1 MSLHCIALLRLSPP
15 RWLEMSI
22 VRLVSRDSSGTLRA
36 DVKKPIE
43 EKSSSATVLSAA
55 ATDASDTQA
64 TPLPFVPMVPWRS
77 VLYFLSSVMF
87 FLTQGLGMNLALANL
102 NQIQGS
108 IAATTTEAAWLSA
121 AYMAPNV
128 SLGILLV
135 KVRMQFGVRAL
146 AKVAVICFIG
156 ASALNLFISD
166 LQSAIVVRFIS
177 GIAAAPL
184 ATLGFLYMLEIFPP
198 QKRGTVALCLV
209 TMNSMLGAPLTR
221 LVSPTLIDYGGW
233 RGLYTLEMSLA
244 LLVLPIIFL
253 LPLTAPPRVK
263 VIVRTDIIS
272 YLFIA
277 IGYGCVAVA
286 LSVGR
291 PYWWFEAPWLGV
303 VLVIAVA
310 SLFIAAMIE
319 LAREHPLIDFRWLLS
334 WQNVQIFGILLIF
347 RLLAGEQSAVV
358 MLWYQNV
365 GLLFDQLQTLYL
377 IILVFT
383 VVGGF
388 VCAALLN
395 RGYSRGI
402 QAVALIMLATGA
414 FIDSQTTSLTRPE
427 QMYLSQALIAM
438 GSAMFVPPTL
448 ADFFNAAFAKG
459 PAYVVTFFVVFMFT
473 QVIGALVATASYGT
487 FITIREKFHSSVL
500 AEQITLTNPIV
511 ANRINSLVAPYGKVV
526 GDPSLIN
533 GEALTLLSAQV
544 SREAN
549 TLAFGDAYFVAGSIA
564 VGALILMLLH
574 LSYRYIRSKF
584 TSPTASSLVV
594 A

>member
-1 MSLHCIALLRLSPP
+1 MAAWKALLYF
-15 RWLEMSI
+15 
-22 VRLVSRDSSGTLRA
+22 
-36 DVKKPIE
+36 
-43 EKSSSATVLSAA
+43 SA
-55 ATDASDTQA
+55 
-64 TPLPFVPMVPWRS
+64 
-77 VLYFLSSVMF
+77 SVMF

-146 AKVAVICFIG
+146 AKAAVISFVV
-156 ASALNLFISD
+156 ASLLNLFISD
-166 LQSAIVVRFIS
+166 LQSAIFVRFLS

-198 QKRGTVALCLV
+198 EKRGTVGLCLV

-263 VIVRTDIIS
+263 VIVRTDILS
-272 YLFIA
+272 YMFIA
-277 IGYGCVAVA
+277 IGYGCFAVA

-291 PYWWFEAPWLGV
+291 AYWWFEASWLGV
-303 VLVIAVA
+303 VLVVAVA
-310 SLFIAAMIE
+310 SLCVAALVE
-319 LAREHPLIDFRWLLS
+319 LNREHPLIDIRWLLT
-334 WQNVQIFGILLIF
+334 WRNVHIFGILLIF
-347 RLLAGEQSAVV
+347 RLMTGEQSAVV
-358 MLWYQNV
+358 MLWYQNI

-377 IILVFT
+377 IILAFT

-395 RGYSRGI
+395 RGLSRSI
-402 QAVALIMLATGA
+402 QVVALMLLATGA
-414 FIDSQTTSLTRPE
+414 FIDSQTTNLTRPE

-438 GSAMFVPPTL
+438 GSAMFIPPTL

-459 PAYVVTFFVVFMFT
+459 PAYIVTFFVVFMFT

-487 FITIREKFHSSVL
+487 FITIREKFHSNVL
-500 AEQITLTNPIV
+500 AEQIRLTNPIV
-511 ANRINSLVAPYGKVV
+511 ADRVSALITPYAKVM
-526 GDPSLIN
+526 GDPSLMN
-533 GEALTLLSAQV
+533 GEALTLLAAQV
-544 SREAN
+544 TREAN
-549 TLAFGDAYFVAGSIA
+549 VLAFGDAYLVAGSIA
-564 VGALILMLLH
+564 VAALIIMLGH
-574 LSYRYIRSKF
+574 LGLQAFALKF
-584 TSPTASSLVV
+584 TRTSAAAPA
-594 A
+594 AA

>member
-1 MSLHCIALLRLSPP
+1 M
-15 RWLEMSI
+15 
-22 VRLVSRDSSGTLRA
+22 
-36 DVKKPIE
+36 
-43 EKSSSATVLSAA
+43 
-55 ATDASDTQA
+55 A
-64 TPLPFVPMVPWRS
+64 TPDLVEAPPVPPPFVAMAPWRS

-135 KVRMQFGVRAL
+135 KVRMQYGVRAL

-156 ASALNLFISD
+156 ASVLNLFISD
-166 LQSAIVVRFIS
+166 LQSAIVVRFLS

-198 QKRGTVALCLV
+198 QKRGTVGLCLV

-221 LVSPTLIDYGGW
+221 LVSPTLIEFGGW

-244 LLVLPIIFL
+244 LFVLPIIFL

-263 VIVRTDIIS
+263 VIVRTDIVS

-303 VLVIAVA
+303 TLVVAVA

-319 LAREHPLIDFRWLLS
+319 LGREHPLIDFRWLLS
-334 WQNVQIFGILLIF
+334 WRNIHIFGILLIF
-347 RLLAGEQSAVV
+347 RLLAGEQSAIV
-358 MLWYQNV
+358 MLWYQNI
-365 GLLFDQLQTLYL
+365 GLLFDQLQMLYL

-395 RGYSRGI
+395 RGYSRSI
-402 QAVALIMLATGA
+402 QVVALVMLATGA
-414 FIDSQTTSLTRPE
+414 FIDSHTTSLTRPE
-427 QMYLSQALIAM
+427 QMYLSQALVAM

-448 ADFFNAAFAKG
+448 ADFFNSAFAKG

-487 FITIREKFHSSVL
+487 FITIREKFHSSIL

-511 ANRINSLVAPYGKVV
+511 ANRLSTLAAPYAKVV
-526 GDPSLIN
+526 GDPTLMNSE
-533 GEALTLLSAQV
+533 GLTLLSAQV
-544 SREAN
+544 TREAN
-549 TLAFGDAYFVAGSIA
+549 TLAFGDAFFVAGAIA
-564 VGALILMLLH
+564 VVALALMLIHMTYQFLH
-574 LSYRYIRSKF
+574 SKLTRS
-584 TSPTASSLVV
+584 SAQSAAV

>member
-1 MSLHCIALLRLSPP
+1 MA
-15 RWLEMSI
+15 
-22 VRLVSRDSSGTLRA
+22 
-36 DVKKPIE
+36 
-43 EKSSSATVLSAA
+43 
-55 ATDASDTQA
+55 
-64 TPLPFVPMVPWRS
+64 PWRS
-77 VLYFLSSVMF
+77 VLYFLSSVML

-135 KVRMQFGVRAL
+135 KVRMQYGVRAL

-166 LQSAIVVRFIS
+166 LQSAIVVRFLS

-198 QKRGTVALCLV
+198 QKRGTVGLCLV

-221 LVSPTLIDYGGW
+221 LVSPTLIDFGGW

-263 VIVRTDIIS
+263 VIVRTDVVS

-303 VLVIAVA
+303 MLVVAVA

-319 LAREHPLIDFRWLLS
+319 LGREHPLVDFRWLLS
-334 WQNVQIFGILLIF
+334 WRNIHIFGILLIF
-347 RLLAGEQSAVV
+347 RLLTGEQSAIV
-358 MLWYQNV
+358 MLWYQNI
-365 GLLFDQLQTLYL
+365 GLLFDQLQMLYL

-395 RGYSRGI
+395 RGYSRSI
-402 QAVALIMLATGA
+402 QVVALVILATGA

-427 QMYLSQALIAM
+427 QMYLSQALVAM

-448 ADFFNAAFAKG
+448 ADFFNSAFAKG

-487 FITIREKFHSSVL
+487 FITIREKFHSSIL

-511 ANRINSLVAPYGKVV
+511 ANRLSTLAAPYAKVV
-526 GDPSLIN
+526 GDPTLMNSE
-533 GEALTLLSAQV
+533 GLTLLSAQV
-544 SREAN
+544 TREAN
-549 TLAFGDAYFVAGSIA
+549 TLAFGDAFFVAGAIA
-564 VGALILMLLH
+564 VVALALMLIHMTYQSLH
-574 LSYRYIRSKF
+574 SKLARS
-584 TSPTASSLVV
+584 SAPSAAV

>member
-1 MSLHCIALLRLSPP
+1 MNRMIGNAVIQEDAIAPGPSVQTG
-15 RWLEMSI
+15 SVI
-22 VRLVSRDSSGTLRA
+22 DVSA
-36 DVKKPIE
+36 V
-43 EKSSSATVLSAA
+43 
-55 ATDASDTQA
+55 ATDSTITIPAPPVLA
-64 TPLPFVPMVPWRS
+64 PTPPPFVPMAEWKAI
-77 VLYFLSSVMF
+77 LYFSSSVMF

-146 AKVAVICFIG
+146 AKVAVISFIV
-156 ASALNLFISD
+156 ASMLNLFISD
-166 LQSAIVVRFIS
+166 LQSAIVVRFLS

-198 QKRGTVALCLV
+198 AKRGTVGLCLV

-253 LPLTAPPRVK
+253 LPLTAPPREK
-263 VIVRTDIIS
+263 VIMRADILS
-272 YLFIA
+272 YLLIA
-277 IGYGCVAVA
+277 TGYGCLAIA

-291 PYWWFEAPWLGV
+291 PYWWFEASWLGW
-303 VLVIAVA
+303 VLVMAVT
-310 SLFIAAMIE
+310 SLCVAAVVE
-319 LAREHPLIDFRWLLS
+319 LNRKHPLIDIRWLLT
-334 WQNVQIFGILLIF
+334 WRNVHIFGILFIF
-347 RLLAGEQSAVV
+347 RLMTGEQSAVV
-358 MLWYQNV
+358 MLWYQNI

-388 VCAALLN
+388 VCAALMN
-395 RGYSRGI
+395 RGFSRSI
-402 QAVALIMLATGA
+402 QVVALILLATGA
-414 FIDSQTTSLTRPE
+414 FMDSLTTNLTRPE
-427 QMYLSQALIAM
+427 EMYLSQALVAM

-448 ADFFNAAFAKG
+448 ADFFNSAFAKG
-459 PAYVVTFFVVFMFT
+459 PAYIVTFFVVFMFT

-487 FITIREKFHSSVL
+487 FITIREKFHSSIL
-500 AEQITLTNPIV
+500 AEQIRLTNPIV
-511 ANRINSLVAPYGKVV
+511 AERVQALIAPYAKTMTDANVM
-526 GDPSLIN
+526 N
-533 GEALTLLSAQV
+533 GEGLTLLTAQV
-544 SREAN
+544 TREAN
-549 TLAFGDAYFVAGSIA
+549 VLAFGDAYLMAGWIA
-564 VGALILMLLH
+564 VA
-574 LSYRYIRSKF
+574 
-584 TSPTASSLVV
+584 ALVV
-594 A
+594 MLSHLALRVLFLRLNTTAVALGAS

>member
-1 MSLHCIALLRLSPP
+1 MIL
-15 RWLEMSI
+15 
-22 VRLVSRDSSGTLRA
+22 G
-36 DVKKPIE
+36 
-43 EKSSSATVLSAA
+43 SAA
-55 ATDASDTQA
+55 KATQNNVISNIPTRHEIEKKSEWGISALVVSPSTEGPPA
-64 TPLPFVPMVPWRS
+64 PPPFVSMAPWRS

-135 KVRMQFGVRAL
+135 KVRMQYGVRAL
-146 AKVAVICFIG
+146 AKVAVIFFIC
-156 ASALNLFISD
+156 ASVLNLFISD
-166 LQSAIVVRFIS
+166 IQSAIVVRFLS

-198 QKRGTVALCLV
+198 QKRGTVGLCLV

-221 LVSPTLIDYGGW
+221 LVSPTLIDFGGW

-263 VIVRTDIIS
+263 VIVRTDIVS

-277 IGYGCVAVA
+277 VGYGCVAVA

-291 PYWWFEAPWLGV
+291 PYWWFETPWLGIT
-303 VLVIAVA
+303 LVIAVA

-319 LAREHPLIDFRWLLS
+319 LRREHPLVDFRWLLS
-334 WQNVQIFGILLIF
+334 WRNIHIFGILLIF
-347 RLLAGEQSAVV
+347 RLLAGEQSAIV

-365 GLLFDQLQTLYL
+365 GLLFDQLQMLYL

-395 RGYSRGI
+395 QGCSRGI
-402 QAVALIMLATGA
+402 QIVALVMLATGA
-414 FIDSQTTSLTRPE
+414 FIDSQITSLTRPE
-427 QMYLSQALIAM
+427 QMYLSQALVAI

-448 ADFFNAAFAKG
+448 ADFFNSAFAKG

-473 QVIGALVATASYGT
+473 QVIGALIATASYGT
-487 FITIREKFHSSVL
+487 FITIREKFHSNIL

-511 ANRINSLVAPYGKVV
+511 TNRLSTLSAPYGKVL
-526 GDPSLIN
+526 GDPVQMSSE
-533 GEALTLLSAQV
+533 GFALLSAQV
-544 SREAN
+544 TKEAN
-549 TLAFGDAYFVAGSIA
+549 SLAFGDAFFVAGAVALAALALMIIHLAYQFLRTKIA
-564 VGALILMLLH
+564 
-574 LSYRYIRSKF
+574 
-584 TSPTASSLVV
+584 SPTAPSAV

>member
-1 MSLHCIALLRLSPP
+1 MAVRG
-15 RWLEMSI
+15 LESTESNVISMPEARKDI
-22 VRLVSRDSSGTLRA
+22 R
-36 DVKKPIE
+36 KK
-43 EKSSSATVLSAA
+43 
-55 ATDASDTQA
+55 SDWGVPEPTA
-64 TPLPFVPMVPWRS
+64 TPDLVEAPPGSPPFVPMAPWRS
-77 VLYFLSSVMF
+77 VLYFLSSVML

-135 KVRMQFGVRAL
+135 KVRMQYGVRAL

-166 LQSAIVVRFIS
+166 LQSAIVVRFLS

-198 QKRGTVALCLV
+198 QKRGTVGLCLV

-221 LVSPTLIDYGGW
+221 LVSPTLIDFGGW

-263 VIVRTDIIS
+263 VIVRTDVVS

-303 VLVIAVA
+303 MLVVAVA

-319 LAREHPLIDFRWLLS
+319 LGREHPLVDFRWLLS
-334 WQNVQIFGILLIF
+334 WRNIHIFGILLIF
-347 RLLAGEQSAVV
+347 RLLTGEQSAIV
-358 MLWYQNV
+358 MLWYQNI
-365 GLLFDQLQTLYL
+365 GLLFDQLQMLYL

-395 RGYSRGI
+395 RGYSRSI
-402 QAVALIMLATGA
+402 QVVALVILATGA

-427 QMYLSQALIAM
+427 QMYLSQALVAM

-448 ADFFNAAFAKG
+448 ADFFNSAFAKG

-487 FITIREKFHSSVL
+487 FITIREKFHSSIL

-511 ANRINSLVAPYGKVV
+511 ANRLSTLAAPYAKVV
-526 GDPSLIN
+526 GDPTLMNSE
-533 GEALTLLSAQV
+533 GLTLLSAQV
-544 SREAN
+544 TREAN
-549 TLAFGDAYFVAGSIA
+549 TLAFGDAFFVAGAIA
-564 VGALILMLLH
+564 VVALALMLIHMTYQSLH
-574 LSYRYIRSKF
+574 SKLARS
-584 TSPTASSLVV
+584 SAPSAAV

>member
-1 MSLHCIALLRLSPP
+1 MAVGGIKSTESNVISIA
-15 RWLEMSI
+15 E
-22 VRLVSRDSSGTLRA
+22 VRKDNR
-36 DVKKPIE
+36 KE
-43 EKSSSATVLSAA
+43 
-55 ATDASDTQA
+55 SDWGVPEPMA
-64 TPLPFVPMVPWRS
+64 TPDLVEAPPAPPPFVAMAPWRS

-135 KVRMQFGVRAL
+135 KVRMQYGVRAL

-156 ASALNLFISD
+156 ASVLNLFISD
-166 LQSAIVVRFIS
+166 LQSAIVVRFLS

-198 QKRGTVALCLV
+198 QKRGTVGLCLV

-221 LVSPTLIDYGGW
+221 LVSPTLIEFGGW

-244 LLVLPIIFL
+244 LFVLPIIFL

-263 VIVRTDIIS
+263 VIVRTDIVS

-303 VLVIAVA
+303 TLVVAVA

-319 LAREHPLIDFRWLLS
+319 LGREHPLIDFRWLLS
-334 WQNVQIFGILLIF
+334 WRNIHIFGILLIF
-347 RLLAGEQSAVV
+347 RLLAGEQSAIV
-358 MLWYQNV
+358 MLWYQNI
-365 GLLFDQLQTLYL
+365 GLLFDQLQMLYL

-395 RGYSRGI
+395 RGYSRSI
-402 QAVALIMLATGA
+402 QVVALVMLATGA
-414 FIDSQTTSLTRPE
+414 FIDSHTTSLTRPE
-427 QMYLSQALIAM
+427 QMYLSQALVAM

-448 ADFFNAAFAKG
+448 ADFFNSAFAKG

-487 FITIREKFHSSVL
+487 FITIREKFHSSIL

-511 ANRINSLVAPYGKVV
+511 ANRLSTLAAPYAKVV
-526 GDPSLIN
+526 GDPTLMNSE
-533 GEALTLLSAQV
+533 GLTLLSAQV
-544 SREAN
+544 TREAN
-549 TLAFGDAYFVAGSIA
+549 TLAFGDAFFVAGAIA
-564 VGALILMLLH
+564 VVALALMLIHMTYQFLH
-574 LSYRYIRSKF
+574 SKLTRS
-584 TSPTASSLVV
+584 SAQSAAV